1 MMEKVRIAM
10 PPEAWKGSKIENPHC
25 DSKEVDDRCCSCRCG
40 NDGHAAKRR
49 ATDTPTVYCTSLP
62 FLSCLVLFQATSR
75 HAFPLCLLLVFV
87 CLYLYPSRTHG
98 IASRGSVYVFFR
110 VEMPCYLCMSVNAI
124 PLPYTLSLHGSHEF
138 TTYNIPHHT
147 GQASSPANKDKTI
160 LQRMIDNWEDE
171 LYSGDTCRTFTSELP

>member
-1 MMEKVRIAM
+1 LRCPRKLGKDR
-10 PPEAWKGSKIENPHC
+10 KSKIHTVIV
-25 DSKEVDDRCCSCRCG
+25 KKLMI
-40 NDGHAAKRR
+40 AA
-49 ATDTPTVYCTSLP
+49 ALVAAATTDTQPSVERRIPQLCTVLLFP
-62 FLSCLVLFQATSR
+62 SCLVLFQATSR

-160 LQRMIDNWEDE
+160 LQRMIDNWEDR